1 MLEEAPKKVLNPSSP
16 NRYWAIQVRR
26 MFMNKHLLI
35 ALALSGALA
44 ISAAAQQT
52 TTSQPS
58 STPPAASDQQ
68 QQQQPS
74 QPAPAASTSSS
85 DQTAAPA
92 ATPAETAT
100 GKEPLQVRKEGFW
113 GHLNPFARKK
123 YIQRQLNPVR
133 DRLNEL
139 DQLTA
144 ANSKLIKDVDSRATE
159 GIRLATAKA
168 NEADMHAVDAGNR
181 AQLAHQ
187 TAEQANTR
195 LTTVSKAV
203 SNIDQF
209 QAASQV
215 EIRFRPGQRALSKK
229 AKSALDDLATP
240 LKDQKGYI
248 LEVQGFSSGRG
259 ESAIASSQLMADSVV
274 RYLVL
279 NSEIPVYRI
288 YKVGMGNAPLPAD
301 ENGKAQRVHGGRV
314 EISLLKNGI
323 GDLQLEPTAPAVATG
338 GGNQQS
344 APLPQSD
351 QNSTGIGSSSSNT
364 SSSSGTTS
372 SGTSSSKPAPAPESK
387 PAPPQPPQTPPQ
399 N

>member
-1 MLEEAPKKVLNPSSP
+1 
-16 NRYWAIQVRR
+16 
-26 MFMNKHLLI
+26 MNKHLLI

-203 SNIDQF
+203 TNIDQF

-279 NSEIPVYRI
+279 NNEIPVYRI

-323 GDLQLEPTAPAVATG
+323 GDLQVEPTAPAVATG
-338 GGNQQS
+338 GGNQQA

-351 QNSTGIGSSSSNT
+351 QSSTGVGSSPN
-364 SSSSGTTS
+364 SGS
-372 SGTSSSKPAPAPESK
+372 SSSKPAPAPETK
-387 PAPPQPPQTPPQ
+387 PAPEQQQQPQQPQQTPPQ
-399 N
+399 K

>member
-68 QQQQPS
+68 QQQPS
-74 QPAPAASTSSS
+74 QPAAASTSSS

-203 SNIDQF
+203 TNIDQF

-279 NSEIPVYRI
+279 NNEIPVYRI

-323 GDLQLEPTAPAVATG
+323 GDLQVEPTAPAVATG
-338 GGNQQS
+338 GGNQQA

-351 QNSTGIGSSSSNT
+351 QSSTGVGSSPN
-364 SSSSGTTS
+364 SGS
-372 SGTSSSKPAPAPESK
+372 SSSKPAPAPETK
-387 PAPPQPPQTPPQ
+387 PAPEQQQPQQPQQTPPQ
-399 N
+399 

>member
-1 MLEEAPKKVLNPSSP
+1 
-16 NRYWAIQVRR
+16 

-68 QQQQPS
+68 QQQQQPS
-74 QPAPAASTSSS
+74 QPAAAASTSSS

-195 LTTVSKAV
+195 LATVSKAV
-203 SNIDQF
+203 TKIEHL
-209 QAASQV
+209 QAASQLD
-215 EIRFRPGQRALSKK
+215 FRCRSGQRAVSKK
-229 AKSALDDLATP
+229 AKSA
-240 LKDQKGYI
+240 
-248 LEVQGFSSGRG
+248 S
-259 ESAIASSQLMADSVV
+259 
-274 RYLVL
+274 
-279 NSEIPVYRI
+279 
-288 YKVGMGNAPLPAD
+288 D
-301 ENGKAQRVHGGRV
+301 E
-314 EISLLKNGI
+314 
-323 GDLQLEPTAPAVATG
+323 
-338 GGNQQS
+338 
-344 APLPQSD
+344 
-351 QNSTGIGSSSSNT
+351 
-364 SSSSGTTS
+364 
-372 SGTSSSKPAPAPESK
+372 
-387 PAPPQPPQTPPQ
+387 
-399 N
+399 

>member
-68 QQQQPS
+68 QQRS

-100 GKEPLQVRKEGFW
+100 GQAPLQVRKEGFW

-203 SNIDQF
+203 TNIDQF

-279 NSEIPVYRI
+279 NNEIPVYRI
-288 YKVGMGNAPLPAD
+288 YKVGMGNAPLPSD

-323 GDLQLEPTAPAVATG
+323 GDLQVEPTAPAVATG
-338 GGNQQS
+338 GGNQQA

-351 QNSTGIGSSSSNT
+351 QGSTGVGSSPN
-364 SSSSGTTS
+364 SGS
-372 SGTSSSKPAPAPESK
+372 SSSKPAPAPETK
-387 PAPPQPPQTPPQ
+387 PAPEQQQPQQPQQTPPQ
-399 N
+399 K

>member
-1 MLEEAPKKVLNPSSP
+1 MN
-16 NRYWAIQVRR
+16 NR
-26 MFMNKHLLI
+26 LLI

-74 QPAPAASTSSS
+74 QPAAAASTSSS

-113 GHLNPFARKK
+113 GHLNAFARKK

-203 SNIDQF
+203 TNIDQF

-279 NSEIPVYRI
+279 NNEIPVYRI
-288 YKVGMGNAPLPAD
+288 YKVGMG
-301 ENGKAQRVHGGRV
+301 R
-314 EISLLKNGI
+314 S
-323 GDLQLEPTAPAVATG
+323 
-338 GGNQQS
+338 S
-344 APLPQSD
+344 A
-351 QNSTGIGSSSSNT
+351 
-364 SSSSGTTS
+364 SG
-372 SGTSSSKPAPAPESK
+372 
-387 PAPPQPPQTPPQ
+387 
-399 N
+399 